1 MAEIKIFLLNKHF
14 FDFEAREYILEKLS
28 EDLGR
33 NEVINFL
40 AFKVKCSAFEY

>member
-1 MAEIKIFLLNKHF
+1 MAEIKIFLLNKHL

-33 NEVINFL
+33 SEVINF
-40 AFKVKCSAFEY
+40 FSF